1 MTRETVRLN
10 VVLSEDEYKALLE
23 LAAKELRPA
32 PDQLRFLL
40 RKVLVRRSGG
50 RREVRDATHA

>member
-1 MTRETVRLN
+1 MNRETVRLS

-32 PDQLRFLL
+32 PDQVRFLL
-40 RKVLVRRSGG
+40 RKALLRSTPTA
-50 RREVRDATHA
+50 RREVRAC